1 MKIKN
6 NPRYY
11 FQLLEVMIA
20 AFILI
25 ICVAPAMQVFTNLF
39 KEQQRII
46 QQNQR
51 EHLAKKIYGDL
62 VEKLYKREFPLLLLY
77 DKKVQSI
84 QNEELKEQLEKI
96 GYEGFYS
103 FRDIK
108 KKQKKGAGKAA
119 CFLLTLDIILKN
131 HSSLEKSK
139 REDVTSYFVYIDAEG
154 CPYKSEKK
162 IEDDLRDIEN
172 DEMEE
177 FDSANQLISEKE
189 DEKTL

>member
-6 NPRYY
+6 NNKYH

-25 ICVAPAMQVFTNLF
+25 ICVAPAMQVFTNMF

-51 EHLAKKIYGDL
+51 EHLAKKIYAAI
-62 VEKLYKREFPLLLLY
+62 VEKLYKREIPILSLY
-77 DKKVQSI
+77 DKKIQSVPDEDL
-84 QNEELKEQLEKI
+84 QKQLEKI

-103 FRDIK
+103 FKDIK
-108 KKQKKGAGKAA
+108 KKQKKGATKAA
-119 CFLLTLDIILKN
+119 CFLLTLDVILKDR
-131 HSSLEKSK
+131 SSLQRSQKEYLS
-139 REDVTSYFVYIDAEG
+139 SYSVYIDAEG

-162 IEDDLRDIEN
+162 IEDGLRDTEN
-172 DEMEE
+172 EEMEE

-189 DEKTL
+189 DE